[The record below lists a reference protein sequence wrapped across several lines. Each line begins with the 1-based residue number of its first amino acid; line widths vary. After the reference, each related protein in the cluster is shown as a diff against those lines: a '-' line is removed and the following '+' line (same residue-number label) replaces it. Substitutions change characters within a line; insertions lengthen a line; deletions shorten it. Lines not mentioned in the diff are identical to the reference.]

1 MAFGKPSYPTRAA
14 PQRLGLVLTLA
25 LHALAVAAILSH
37 APARSAF
44 ASAIPIMV
52 SMITSEPGPT
62 PKTPASP
69 PIRPKTESMRP
80 HPPEPLPLMATAS
93 ETARAEATPA
103 PQARELPTIDAAP
116 IKAAPPPAVIAATT
130 IPPRFDA
137 AYLRNPSP
145 AYPSLARRMREQGRS
160 LLRVL
165 VSAEG
170 AAEKV
175 ELKTSSGSTRLDHA
189 ALDTVA
195 RWRFVP
201 ARQGE
206 RPVAAWV
213 LVPISFSLEE

>member
-1 MAFGKPSYPTRAA
+1 MAFGKPSYPTRAT
-14 PQRLGLVLTLA
+14 PQRMGLVLALA
-25 LHALAVAAILSH
+25 LHGLAVAAILSH
-37 APARSAF
+37 APAQSAV
-44 ASAIPIMV
+44 AGAIPIIV
-52 SMITSEPGPT
+52 SMVTREPSVVPNT
-62 PKTPASP
+62 PLEPPVSP
-69 PIRPKTESMRP
+69 KIERTRP
-80 HPPEPLPLMATAS
+80 HSPQPLPLIATAA
-93 ETARAEATPA
+93 ETARAEAA
-103 PQARELPTIDAAP
+103 PPPQVRELPTIDAAP
-116 IKAAPPPAVIAATT
+116 IKSAPSPAAAVATT

-137 AYLRNPSP
+137 AYLQNPPP
-145 AYPSLARRMREQGRS
+145 AYPSLARRMGEQGRA

-175 ELKTSSGSTRLDHA
+175 ELKASSDSTRLDHS

-206 RPVAAWV
+206 LPVSAWV